1 MKIYLNSDDSG
12 GLPFQSY
19 TLIGRNHHIKGYP
32 AFIASFHKNV
42 KLSFYYDICGGKSKR
57 EGIIIS
63 PLPENKRNI
72 EKGEIKEK

>member
-32 AFIASFHKNV
+32 AFIAGFHKNV
-42 KLSFYYDICGGKSKR
+42 KLSFPGKDYFLF
-57 EGIIIS
+57 IF
-63 PLPENKRNI
+63 
-72 EKGEIKEK
+72 